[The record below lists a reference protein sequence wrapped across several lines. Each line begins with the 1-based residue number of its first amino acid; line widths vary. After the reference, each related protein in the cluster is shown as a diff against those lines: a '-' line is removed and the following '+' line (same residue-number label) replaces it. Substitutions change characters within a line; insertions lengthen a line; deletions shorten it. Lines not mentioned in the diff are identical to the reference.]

1 MYNLGRELFV
11 GNLALSIYVETLS
24 PAIEQEGLLLRDS
37 DAEYISSHLFNLS
50 QAEGIVCVLND
61 YLEKPVTA
69 ISLLKFLNDEADCFE
84 SMKLEAKEKKQR
96 YVIIIVNALASTL
109 WAHKELQDCFIDN
122 CRRMMR
128 IDKATWDSQ
137 TSRIRNASAGGR
149 TVSQKALKKIANN
162 ASVII
167 ELGYQ
172 YLGFQLNKFLLV
184 SFLLPINRR
193 NFAKRKDGLC

>member
-1 MYNLGRELFV
+1 MYYPRKELFV
-11 GNLALSIYVETLS
+11 GNIALSIYAETLS
-24 PAIEQEGLLLRDS
+24 PEYEQKGPLLRDS

-109 WAHKELQDCFIDN
+109 WAHKELQENFIPSEF
-122 CRRMMR
+122 R
-128 IDKATWDSQ
+128 
-137 TSRIRNASAGGR
+137 
-149 TVSQKALKKIANN
+149 L
-162 ASVII
+162 
-167 ELGYQ
+167 
-172 YLGFQLNKFLLV
+172 
-184 SFLLPINRR
+184 
-193 NFAKRKDGLC
+193 